1 MPGKAKTD
9 NTGKNRRAKYSA
21 KKTKK
26 QGDSLLFSHV
36 TILLTAITDIEIPVS
51 SCLPAS
57 APESSEHN
65 GLMLRMYWNVPGS
78 R

>member
-9 NTGKNRRAKYSA
+9 NTGKNRRATYSA
-21 KKTKK
+21 KKQKK
-26 QGDSLLFSHV
+26 QGNSLLFSHV

-57 APESSEHN
+57 VPASSEHS
-65 GLMLRMYWNVPGS
+65 GLMLWMYWHAPGF